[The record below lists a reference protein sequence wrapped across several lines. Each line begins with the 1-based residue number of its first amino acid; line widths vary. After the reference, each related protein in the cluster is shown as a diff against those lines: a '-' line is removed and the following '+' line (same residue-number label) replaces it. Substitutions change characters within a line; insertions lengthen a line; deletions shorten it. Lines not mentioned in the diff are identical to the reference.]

1 MLIIC
6 DVNQVGGCPRC
17 PRGVYLAGVA
27 VGVSVV
33 LLDTYNNTL
42 AYCHPQSRFCV
53 AHSSHVVIA
62 QLSLSSSET
71 LVTETALTRDS
82 ITEAVSAAGRVV
94 FSDIRISR
102 AGTGYSLRFL
112 TSNQIGLIAVQT
124 PVFTVTAGQPTKI
137 AAVQTRQTLLAA
149 DAEFF
154 LVQPHIE
161 YLDAFGNRVVNHC
174 YTNCG
179 GTLTGF
185 CNLTQTPCRA
195 HAQMTVEIRRD
206 NLRNT
211 PSFGGTKTVVA
222 NNGLAVFTD
231 LKIDLFGEGSTR
243 GSGEAC
249 ACNQIA
255 CPPCST
261 CYNDQYPLENVMLIF
276 TTMID
281 DIVLTA
287 QQTVE
292 IAHRVQK
299 LQINNQPTDN
309 EVQVVAQDFFV
320 NPVVLQAL
328 SCNGHATTAVATCT
342 IAIRD
347 SPARAQIFGTKIEP
361 LVGSLF
367 TFTNLL
373 LDLPG
378 SYTLQFAY
386 GGNAAV
392 ETVSSK
398 TFFVS
403 NEVHRLD
410 IFVSPENTTT
420 VAGIPFQVQPKVRL
434 LDRDGVVALGAS
446 KTVTASIGTD
456 PGSTIPHL
464 PGPSTLYG
472 QVAMPAVRGSAS
484 FRDLMIQKASVGQ
497 GSNVAA
503 YTLQFSHASMRAV
516 SMEFFVVPNSWV
528 DLHVPFYT
536 QPLTSVAGHA
546 LARQPHVFLVDR
558 FTNRILPSQVPL
570 GTRVHA
576 SIVERIEYFPGN
588 PARLLRHR
596 CNEVCTGGQIPIICR
611 TCPDLTL
618 SAAAGWV
625 RYTDLRIDIAHGAY
639 HLLFNTTDGDGN
651 RLTVKTQTFSVIPGK
666 GEGLLNNDFERKVY
680 AHKNLVIQ
688 PQILLTDLYGNQVL
702 DVSTLKDGMVHV
714 RLVTVGGQL
723 PVAPPMQP
731 VPGQTPGSVCSV
743 YPNPLCGNVKRNI
756 STGIAEFTDLA
767 IRQAMTQYRLEFHV
781 ATQNDPLIRL
791 SRFFDVVAGEPVR
804 LCNMSLPDRCRQLSD
819 CVDFTEIVCAD
830 AYGNVQERCK
840 VCRSGMPVDGV
851 CTDDSN
857 EELPEN
863 WNDACPLG
871 EVCAQLVSPTYADGA
886 SETPSIISA
895 HTCGK
900 NSNPSVPCA
909 SVSPKSGPYGALF
922 TSLKFPYPSADYVVR
937 FYTYLA
943 DPTSLTGKII
953 LEYVT
958 PEFVVLPPR
967 PRVQLVTFSETFVE
981 LFFLFDRITNKRPK
995 LLGPPESCDEYLAPD
1010 FIETLG
1016 TPVTCRWASSTRLIA
1031 YLGVNASVG
1040 PFTRVLLSP
1049 NNSIMHVGTY
1059 NGFEM
1064 TSSPATTDVGVF
1076 IAGVPLQPVYP
1087 QIPATIAVP
1096 KPVTMGVQNFGACEL
1111 LKIDARASTGTA
1123 GRPFSEIRWGL
1134 NFDRTYN
1141 LDGILA
1147 AKDTPIFIN
1156 RFIDFSS
1163 LRPGEVNTVTV
1174 RLRPN
1179 ADVTQGSIITIHGLP
1194 GHSRRASGCVPEDK
1208 ATESPPPFVPCIN
1221 RFQTRFHLSTFP
1233 PGGQDSS
1240 YANSKCINVPL
1251 RGPGA
1256 KYFELNGSIAGT
1268 GVPAA
1273 QWYDG
1278 PKGVELHIRVLGMRA
1293 DKETA
1298 QQGVAWGC
1306 PRKVNPGDPDDTRML
1321 DCTQCNC
1328 AAYLPAG
1335 LGFRV

>member
-1 MLIIC
+1 MLINC
-6 DVNQVGGCPRC
+6 DLNQVGGCPRC
-17 PRGVYLAGVA
+17 PNGVYLAGVA
-27 VGVSVV
+27 VRVSVT

-42 AYCHPQSRFCV
+42 AYCHPLSPFCV
-53 AHSSHVVIA
+53 AHSSHLVIA
-62 QLSLSSSET
+62 QVSLSSSET
-71 LVTETALTRDS
+71 LVTGTALAPDS
-82 ITEAVSAAGRVV
+82 VTEAVSAAGRAV

-102 AGTGYSLRFL
+102 AGSGYSLRFV
-112 TSNQIGLIAVQT
+112 TSNQIGGFITAQT
-124 PVFTVTAGQPTKI
+124 PVFTVTAGWPTKI

-149 DAEFF
+149 DAEYF

-161 YLDAFGNRVVNHC
+161 YLDAFENRVVNHC

-185 CNLTQTPCRA
+185 CNLTQTPCMA
-195 HAQMTVEIRRD
+195 HAQVSVDIDRRN
-206 NLRNT
+206 NLRNN
-211 PSFGGTKTVVA
+211 PSFEGTKIVVA

-243 GSGEAC
+243 GSGTAC
-249 ACNQIA
+249 ACNQIS
-255 CPPCST
+255 CPSCST
-261 CYNDQYPLENVMLIF
+261 CYNDQYPLENVILIF
-276 TTMID
+276 TTRID
-281 DIVLTA
+281 DVVLAA
-287 QQTVE
+287 QQTVQ

-299 LQINNQPTDN
+299 LLIKNQPTDN
-309 EVQVVAQDFFV
+309 EVQVVAQDFFI

-328 SCNGHATTAVATCT
+328 SCDDQLVTTAVATCK

-347 SPARAQIFGTKIEP
+347 SPARAEIFGTKTEP
-361 LVGSLF
+361 LVGSFF

-386 GGNAAV
+386 AGNAVV
-392 ETVSSK
+392 ETVFSS
-398 TFFVS
+398 TFDVS
-403 NEVHRLD
+403 NEVHRLQ
-410 IFVSPENTTT
+410 ILSSPENTTN
-420 VAGIPFQVQPKVRL
+420 VAGIPFSVQPKVRL
-434 LDRDGVVALGAS
+434 VDRFGVIALGSS
-446 KTVTASIGTD
+446 KPVTASIGTD

-472 QVAMPAVRGSAS
+472 QVAVPAVRGSAS
-484 FRDLMIQKASVGQ
+484 FMDLMIQKASVGQ
-497 GSNVAA
+497 GSNFGA

-516 SMEFFVVPNSWV
+516 SMEFFVVPNKWV

-536 QPLTSVAGHA
+536 QPLTSVAGQP
-546 LARQPHVFLVDR
+546 LARQPHVFLVDQ

-570 GTRVHA
+570 GTRILA

-588 PARLLRHR
+588 PARLLRHG
-596 CNEVCTGGQIPIICR
+596 CNEVCTGGQVPIICR
-611 TCPDLTL
+611 TCPDVTL

-625 RYTDLRIDIAHGAY
+625 RYTDLRIDIEHGEY
-639 HLLFNTTDGDGN
+639 HLLFNTTDGEGN
-651 RLTVKTQTFSVIPGK
+651 RLTAKTQTFSVTPGK
-666 GEGLLNNDFERKVY
+666 LEGLLSNDFERKLY
-680 AHKNLVIQ
+680 ADKNLVIQ
-688 PQILLTDLYGNQVL
+688 PQIQLTDLYGNRVR
-702 DVSTLKDGMVHV
+702 DVSLLKDGIVHV

-731 VPGQTPGSVCSV
+731 VSGQTPGSVCNV
-743 YPNPLCGNVKRNI
+743 YPSPLRGNVKGNI

-791 SRFFDVVAGEPVR
+791 SRNFDVVAGEPVR
-804 LCNMSLPDRCRQLSD
+804 LCNMSLPDRCNQLSD
-819 CVDFTEIVCAD
+819 CVDLTEIVCVD
-830 AYGNVQERCK
+830 AYGNVQEQCK
-840 VCRSGMPVDGV
+840 VCRSGMPVDGR
-851 CTDDSN
+851 CTDNSN
-857 EELPEN
+857 EGLAEN
-863 WNDACPLG
+863 WDDACPLG
-871 EVCAQLVSPTYADGA
+871 KVCAQLVSPTYADGA
-886 SETPSIISA
+886 SETPSIIST

-900 NSNPSVPCA
+900 SPNPSVPCA

-943 DPTSLTGKII
+943 DPAKFTGKII

-958 PEFVVLPPR
+958 PEFSVFPTR
-967 PRVQLVTFSETFVE
+967 PKLQLVTFSETFVE
-981 LFFLFDRITNKRPK
+981 LFLQFDRITNKRPK
-995 LLGPPESCDEYLAPD
+995 LLGPPESCDEYLAPE

-1016 TPVTCRWASSTRLIA
+1016 TPLTCRWASSTRLIA

-1049 NNSIMHVGTY
+1049 RNTIMHMGTY
-1059 NGFEM
+1059 NGYEM
-1064 TSSPATTDVGVF
+1064 TSSPATTDVRVF

-1087 QIPATIAVP
+1087 QISATVAVP
-1096 KPVTMGVQNFGACEL
+1096 KPVTMGVQNIGACEL
-1111 LKIDARASTGTA
+1111 LKIDARASTGNA
-1123 GRPFSEIRWGL
+1123 GRPFSEIKWGL
-1134 NFDRTYN
+1134 HFDRTYN
-1141 LDGILA
+1141 LDGILG

-1163 LRPGEVNTVTV
+1163 LLPGEVNTVTV

-1194 GHSRRASGCVPEDK
+1194 GHSRRASGCVPEEK
-1208 ATESPPPFVPCIN
+1208 ASESPPPFVPCISK
-1221 RFQTRFHLSTFP
+1221 FQTKQHMSTFP
-1233 PGGQDSS
+1233 QTNIYFDSR
-1240 YANSKCINVPL
+1240 CIDVPL

-1278 PKGVELHIRVLGMRA
+1278 PNGVELHIRVLGMRA
-1293 DKETA
+1293 DKMLA
-1298 QQGVAWGC
+1298 GGC
-1306 PRKVNPGDPDDTRML
+1306 PRKANPDDPGDPRML

-1335 LGFRV
+1335 TV